1 MALLLLANGAPVLA
15 KKLCRRRFA
24 HPLDSGLMFR
34 DGQPVLGPSKTFRG
48 VAAAV
53 LATAAASPVFG
64 VNPAVGA
71 QVASAAMTGDLVSS
85 FLKRRL
91 NLPPSG
97 QALGLDQI
105 PESLF
110 PMLACR
116 RALSLSAA
124 DVALGVAI
132 FFGGELVLSRL
143 LFRVHLRDVPY

>member
-24 HPLDSGLMFR
+24 HPLDSGLMFP